1 MIFSYHLVSSL
12 YSVDSGLV
20 VLHECCLSVSEAQEN
35 PEKFRFEIEL
45 EFVQCLGNPSYLNC
59 EGNTS

>member
-1 MIFSYHLVSSL
+1 M
-12 YSVDSGLV
+12 
-20 VLHECCLSVSEAQEN
+20 LHECCLSVSEAQEN

-59 EGNTS
+59 EGNAS